1 MELIEVKWKRWVI
14 YKNGKVV
21 LQTTDKLVAIRVME
35 NGTHDS

>member
-14 YKNGKVV
+14 YKDGKVV

-35 NGTHDS
+35 NDRV